1 MTFPHHLCPPP
12 PSQKKIILIN
22 KNLNRN
28 KKHNPSAQFILDFT
42 NSLKLNIQLSVFKQS
57 WLFPQLQL
65 TKHGK
70 SCGCFDLMGYFVKKH
85 LRPAKTLQRSH
96 VHHLYMLWTKG
107 AHESAIFQTFT
118 CSHKHSP
125 NFLFH
130 FFFMSQFS
138 FKFVATKGNTCYINS
153 ILQALSLI
161 PSFWCPHP
169 SQFLKNQ
176 HAKRCPRNTES

>member
-1 MTFPHHLCPPP
+1 MTFPHHLHPPP

-57 WLFPQLQL
+57 WLFLQLQL

-96 VHHLYMLWTKG
+96 VHHLYMLWTK
-107 AHESAIFQTFT
+107 EPMKVQ
-118 CSHKHSP
+118 
-125 NFLFH
+125 
-130 FFFMSQFS
+130 FFR
-138 FKFVATKGNTCYINS
+138 
-153 ILQALSLI
+153 LSLAHI
-161 PSFWCPHP
+161 NIHQISYFIFSSWVSFPLNLLP
-169 SQFLKNQ
+169 PKATL
-176 HAKRCPRNTES
+176 AI